1 MIQFLQFIF
10 GVINLWKFNKSILTQ
25 FDFFSIILIIPL
37 VIGSNFLIGEAVPAL
52 AQKQLA
58 YVGVAALTFVGVFFL
73 PIRRMSWLIPLIYW
87 VNIGLLFAVEFF
99 GHARLGAQRW
109 IDIPFI
115 NATIQPSEFVKPALI
130 LMLAYLIHKVPPP
143 LKGYRI
149 KQFSIL
155 SLYILL
161 PFFLIAKEP
170 DLGTALVLLLI
181 GFGVLFF
188 IGIYWKIMATIA
200 ISALLFIPIAYQ
212 FILHDYQK
220 VRINDFLSEKPSY
233 HVHQSIIAIG
243 SGGWTGKSKEEA
255 TQTQM
260 KFLPIATSDFIFAFV
275 VERTGF
281 LGAFALILTYAIL
294 ILHLLSLAIF
304 NKDYYIKVVSVSI
317 SFMIFIYMG
326 VNISM
331 TIGFAPVVGV
341 PLPMFS
347 YGGSSFLNF
356 MVLFAIMQNLI
367 TFQYRD
373 MYDNR
378 GTKSFL

>member
-1 MIQFLQFIF
+1 MWRFD
-10 GVINLWKFNKSILTQ
+10 KRILSQ

-37 VIGSNFLIGEAVPAL
+37 VITSHWLIGEVVPAL
-52 AQKQLA
+52 AQKQVA
-58 YVGVAALTFVGVFFL
+58 YVGVASMVFLLVFLL
-73 PIRRMSWLIPLIYW
+73 PIRRMSWMIPFMYW
-87 VNIGLLFAVEFF
+87 GSIGLLFAVEFF

-109 IDIPFI
+109 IEIPFI
-115 NATIQPSEFVKPALI
+115 NATIQPSEFVKPTLI
-130 LMLAYLIHKVPPP
+130 LMLAYLIHKNPPP
-143 LKGYRI
+143 LHGYRI
-149 KQFSIL
+149 QEFLKL
-155 SLYILL
+155 SFYILL

-181 GFGVLFF
+181 GYGALFF
-188 IGIYWKIMATIA
+188 VGVHWKIVATIA
-200 ISALLFIPIAYQ
+200 MGALLLIPISYK

-233 HVHQSIIAIG
+233 HVQQSIIAIG
-243 SGGWTGKSKEEA
+243 SGGWTGKDKEDA

-281 LGAFALILTYAIL
+281 LGALALIALYATL
-294 ILHLLSLAIF
+294 ILHLFSLAVF
-304 NKDYYIKVVSVSI
+304 NKDYFIKIVSVSI

-331 TIGFAPVVGV
+331 TIGYAPVVGV

-356 MVLFAIMQNLI
+356 IILFAIMQNLI
-367 TFQYRD
+367 TFRYKD

>member
-1 MIQFLQFIF
+1 
-10 GVINLWKFNKSILTQ
+10 LWRFDKRILSQ

-37 VIGSNFLIGEAVPAL
+37 VITSNWLIGEVVPAL
-52 AQKQLA
+52 AQKQVA
-58 YVGVAALTFVGVFFL
+58 YVGVAVMVFFGVFFL
-73 PIRRMSWLIPLIYW
+73 PIRRMAWMIPFMYW
-87 VNIGLLFAVEFF
+87 GSISLLLAVEFF

-115 NATIQPSEFVKPALI
+115 NATIQPSEFVKPTLI
-130 LMLAYLIHKVPPP
+130 LMLAYLIHRDPPP
-143 LKGYRI
+143 VHGYRV
-149 KQFSIL
+149 KDFFKL
-155 SLYILL
+155 SFYILL

-181 GFGVLFF
+181 GYSVLFF
-188 IGIYWKIMATIA
+188 VGVHWKIVTTIA
-200 ISALLFIPIAYQ
+200 VGVLLLIPISYK

-233 HVHQSIIAIG
+233 HVQQSIIAIG
-243 SGGWTGKSKEEA
+243 SGGWTGNNKEEA

-281 LGAFALILTYAIL
+281 LGALALIALYATL
-294 ILHLLSLAIF
+294 ILHLFSLGIF

-331 TIGFAPVVGV
+331 TIGYAPVVGV

-356 MVLFAIMQNLI
+356 MILFGIMQNLI
-367 TFQYRD
+367 TFRYKD